1 MFFFPFLCPAIYS
14 RNNLY
19 KRKDRTYII
28 NIDEYK
34 SIGTYWITLYMNAE
48 NVTRF
53 DSFGAEHIPKE
64 I

>member
-1 MFFFPFLCPAIYS
+1 MFFFPFLYPAIYS

-34 SIGTYWITLYMNAE
+34 SIGTYWITLYVNAE